1 MGLKLSVIIPMYNEE
16 KHAADTARTL
26 SAFLDGKFPDGDYE
40 IIFSNDGS
48 RDSCAEKDTEL
59 NLPQVRVIGY
69 PDNRGKGSAV
79 REGVMNSLPS
89 SIPTVTLH
97 TAVTRYTAFTVSL

>member
-48 RDSCAEKDTEL
+48 RDSCAEKVTEHEL
-59 NLPQVRVIGY
+59 SRRCRRLYR
-69 PDNRGKGSAV
+69 
-79 REGVMNSLPS
+79 L
-89 SIPTVTLH
+89 
-97 TAVTRYTAFTVSL
+97 